1 MIDVTPVTCQAGTVV
16 AVLGAGAIGTPVA
29 RRLASSGCTVRVWDR
44 DRARTSALAGE
55 GIEAAPSAQG
65 AVTAAGAVLL
75 LLPDGSAVAEVLDAI
90 LPALRPRALVVDL
103 TTSSVAEKRDFAER
117 VRGAGGRPAE
127 APFFGTVPQAETG
140 ELFAVVGCD
149 DADEDDLEALLA
161 PLCSGLH
168 RHGGV
173 GDASALKL
181 AANVLVF
188 PMVELIGEALR
199 LAEAQG
205 VEPAALLGLLE
216 AGTGVRAPIYLA
228 RGRLMVDGDFTA
240 RASVALAAKDLAL
253 IHDAAEAAGLELPLL
268 ERTRAIFAD
277 ACAAGLAGEDMAA
290 VYKLVGARA

>member
-1 MIDVTPVTCQAGTVV
+1 MIDAPPVTCQAGTVV
-16 AVLGAGAIGTPVA
+16 AVLGAGAIGAPVA

-55 GIEAAPSAQG
+55 GIEAAASAQG
-65 AVTAAGAVLL
+65 AVTAADAVLL
-75 LLPDGSAVAEVLDAI
+75 LLPDGSAVAEALDAI
-90 LPALRPRALVVDL
+90 LPALRPGVLVVDL

-117 VRGAGGRPAE
+117 VRDAGGRPAE
-127 APFFGTVPQAETG
+127 APFFGTVPQAEAG

-149 DADEDDLEALLA
+149 DADQADVAAVLA

-228 RGRLMVDGDFTA
+228 RGRLMVDGDFAA
-240 RASVALAAKDLAL
+240 RASVALAAKDLEL

-268 ERTRAIFAD
+268 ERTRAVFAD